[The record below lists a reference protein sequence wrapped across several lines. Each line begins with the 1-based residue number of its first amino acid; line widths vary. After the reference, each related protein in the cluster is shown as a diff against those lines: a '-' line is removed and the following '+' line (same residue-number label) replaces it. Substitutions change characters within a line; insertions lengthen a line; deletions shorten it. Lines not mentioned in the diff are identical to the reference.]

1 MVGGAAMTRWT
12 SFGHCF
18 TALGLSCVAVL
29 LQAAKAP
36 LAWPSQGDYQIDS
49 DTTTTS
55 QAVVET
61 WRRVDDRTWERT
73 LKATVATYAE
83 MGMGVGMGVGMGMGM
98 GVSAGTGIS
107 AAAATTAAM
116 ALVIK
121 VLEEMART
129 GSADQNAAAQ
139 QELAMLS
146 GSSAPQGSGG
156 HHGRIERSLETRC

>member
-83 MGMGVGMGVGMGMGM
+83 MGMGVGMGV
-98 GVSAGTGIS
+98 SAGTGIS

>member
-1 MVGGAAMTRWT
+1 M
-12 SFGHCF
+12 
-18 TALGLSCVAVL
+18 L

-83 MGMGVGMGVGMGMGM
+83 MGMGVGMGV
-98 GVSAGTGIS
+98 SAGTGIS

-129 GSADQNAAAQ
+129 GSAYQFAAAQ
-139 QELAMLS
+139 LELALLC